1 VSVIDTSAAVS
12 IGEDRDEFPWQTIIE
27 SIEDGGLTPF
37 LGAGVSNPPLPSA
50 RELADE
56 MAKATEY
63 PFKSRDL
70 MEVAQYSA
78 TLTDPSKPKRFV
90 RKHFERIPDPNFR
103 DRTQAHAILASLP
116 IPIYLTT
123 NYDTYMEKALAAHR
137 RPAKSQICRWNSGL
151 KLRYKDTTNDHEA
164 TAGSPVVYHLHGSV
178 EDHDTF
184 VLTEDDYLDFIV
196 NARRF
201 DGESDPAQR
210 VIPPSVDEL
219 IALNSL
225 MFVGYGLKDW
235 NLRVLLRTLVQSADK
250 SAQKLSVSVQ
260 LEPDDGV
267 VEAVGKP
274 AAIKYLNKY
283 FEGLRIVV
291 YWGKLDT
298 FLSELG
304 NRWKA
309 WEESGGGSDG

>member
-1 VSVIDTSAAVS
+1 MSATDTTQSSS
-12 IGEDRDEFPWQTIIE
+12 IAEDQEQFPWQTIIE
-27 SIEDGGLTPF
+27 SIDDRALTPF
-37 LGAGVSNPPLPSA
+37 LGAGVSNPPLPGA
-50 RELADE
+50 RELAAE
-56 MAKATEY
+56 MAKATHY

-78 TLTDPSKPKRFV
+78 TLQDPSTPKRFV
-90 RKHFERIPDPNFR
+90 RKYFERIPEPNFR
-103 DRTQAHAILASLP
+103 DRNQPHAILASLP
-116 IPIYLTT
+116 IPVYLTT
-123 NYDTYMEKALAAHR
+123 NYDKYMERALEEHG
-137 RPAKSQICRWNSGL
+137 RPPMSQICRWNSGL
-151 KLRYKDTTNDHEA
+151 KLRYKDSTTDREPTVGN
-164 TAGSPVVYHLHGSV
+164 PVVYHLHGSV
-178 EDHDTF
+178 EDHNTF
-184 VLTEDDYLDFIV
+184 VLTEDDYLDFMV

-210 VIPPSVDEL
+210 VIPPGVDEL

-274 AAIKYLNKY
+274 AAIKYLTKY

-291 YWGKLDT
+291 YWGTLDS
-298 FLSELG
+298 FLAELKD
-304 NRWKA
+304 RWKA
-309 WEESGGGSDG
+309 WQESSEGP

>member
-1 VSVIDTSAAVS
+1 MSATDTTHEVS
-12 IGEDRDEFPWQTIIE
+12 IAEDRDDFPWQTILE
-27 SIEDGGLTPF
+27 SIDDGALTPF
-37 LGAGVSNPPLPSA
+37 LGAGVSNPPLPGA
-50 RELADE
+50 RQLAEE

-78 TLTDPSKPKRFV
+78 TLTAPSTPKRFV
-90 RKHFERIPDPNFR
+90 RKSFERIPDPDFR
-103 DRTQAHAILASLP
+103 DRSQPHAILASLP
-116 IPIYLTT
+116 IPVYLTT
-123 NYDTYMEKALAAHR
+123 NYDLYMEKALEAHR
-137 RPAKSQICRWNSGL
+137 RPATSQICRWNSGL
-151 KLRYKDTTNDHEA
+151 KLRYKNRTNDQDP
-164 TAGSPVVYHLHGSV
+164 TVGSPVVYHLHGSI

-201 DGESDPAQR
+201 DGEPDPAQR

-225 MFVGYGLKDW
+225 MFVGYGLRDW

-260 LEPDDGV
+260 LEPDDRV
-267 VEAVGKP
+267 VEAVGRH

-291 YWGKLDT
+291 YWGTLDG
-298 FLSELG
+298 FLAELRD
-304 NRWKA
+304 RWKA
-309 WEESGGGSDG
+309 WQDRDGGL